1 MTHRRGKLLAVIS
14 LVILLTGTALALASI
29 SFKIGTVANYDFGGY
44 GPGFPIPGTVQ
55 IQAFT
60 MKPGDV
66 VPWHFHKAVSYVIL
80 TRGTLT
86 ERHLIGPGHCSS
98 EELTAGSAFVETP
111 GRVHMITNT
120 GDDVAVIWWAT
131 VFPKRDGIVQ
141 FTPEFKTGGVYPVK
155 APNCN

>member
-1 MTHRRGKLLAVIS
+1 MTNRTGKLLAVIS
-14 LVILLTGTALALASI
+14 LVTLLTGTALALASI

-60 MKPGDV
+60 MKPGDT

-86 ERHLIGPGHCSS
+86 ERHLIGPGHCA
-98 EELTAGSAFVETP
+98 LGGID
-111 GRVHMITNT
+111 GRERLRRDTGKNT
-120 GDDVAVIWWAT
+120 HDHEY
-131 VFPKRDGIVQ
+131 R
-141 FTPEFKTGGVYPVK
+141 
-155 APNCN
+155 